1 MRLIHCIHSS
11 DNYCANLK
19 KRPRQS
25 SHVLKGRLT
34 DVHHFLKMSLH
45 LLSPNHSPLVSV
57 GGLVATIAKS
67 VYYRSRS
74 KQRQVIV
81 CVQTDTLP
89 FPNFVDSMNYVL
101 DFLFGSTSSFCTN
114 SAGHHNCDCL
124 LFASKI

>member
-67 VYYRSRS
+67 AYIIAHDRNKDR
-74 KQRQVIV
+74 
-81 CVQTDTLP
+81 L
-89 FPNFVDSMNYVL
+89 
-101 DFLFGSTSSFCTN
+101 
-114 SAGHHNCDCL
+114 
-124 LFASKI
+124 